1 MEKILFATNNEHKV
15 KELRELLANL
25 GYELITNRDL
35 ANPPN
40 VDETGQ
46 TFEENAKLKAHALA
60 DYSGLITI
68 ADDSGLMIDKL
79 NGQPG
84 VHSARYAGDHNDAR
98 NNAKVLTELGGVPE
112 AERTAAFYSTI
123 VVSCPGKFDQDLV
136 VVGKTNGVIATIP
149 KGDNEFGYDPLF
161 YIPEKNKT
169 YAEMSIAEKNE
180 ISHRGKA
187 VREVVAKLPKWID
200 EVC

>member
-1 MEKILFATNNEHKV
+1 MKKILFATNNEHKV
-15 KELRELLANL
+15 KELRAILAEL
-25 GYELITNRDL
+25 GYELITNQDL
-35 ANPPN
+35 DNPPEVN
-40 VDETGQ
+40 ETGT

-68 ADDSGLMIDKL
+68 ADDSGLMIDSL

-98 NNAKVLTELGGVPE
+98 NNAKVLAELAGVPE
-112 AERTAAFYSTI
+112 SKRTASFYSTI

-136 VVGKTNGVIATIP
+136 VVGKTDGVIATVP
-149 KGDNEFGYDPLF
+149 KGDNKFGYDPLF
-161 YIPEKNKT
+161 FVPEKNKT
-169 YAEMSIAEKNE
+169 YAQMTVSEKNE

-187 VREVVAKLPKWID
+187 VREIAEKLPHWIE